1 MPKHAKGSYFEK
13 YIENLSAAQPRLS
26 DLEGKVTKL
35 IAAGGR
41 GVISGMVRKAPR
53 GEQARYVFAFLVP
66 LISKNWKD
74 TMMDPVYIPI
84 NPYMIDNINLEAP
97 SLTLALPYKIKTYH
111 HDAIE
116 EFGSV
121 AADLRKYGLG

>member
-1 MPKHAKGSYFEK
+1 MPKHAKGFCFER

-35 IAAGGR
+35 IAAEGR

-66 LISKNWKD
+66 LVLK
-74 TMMDPVYIPI
+74 TGEGTTMDPVYIPI
-84 NPYMIDNINLEAP
+84 NPYMIDDINLKAP
-97 SLTLALPYKIKTYH
+97 SLTLALQYNIKTYH